1 MVGCIYVQMQ
11 FSSACRH
18 DSLHKAHGR
27 WGPSD
32 CHTSIELDACELVS
46 DQGAHALSR
55 QCAALV
61 KVSLAGLERV
71 SDASVECIAQSCR
84 QLVDINLDD
93 TDLTNAGAQ
102 LLAESCRKLQHASV
116 GGTYVTSVG
125 AEVLAQRR
133 SLAQASAAWNRP
145 VDWHRHVERQGAL
158 AQARLCL
165 YRLDVTDAYV
175 ESLRARFPDLHVFP

>member
-1 MVGCIYVQMQ
+1 M
-11 FSSACRH
+11 
-18 DSLHKAHGR
+18 
-27 WGPSD
+27 
-32 CHTSIELDACELVS
+32 S
-46 DQGAHALSR
+46 DQGVRALSR

-71 SDASVECIAQSCR
+71 SDASVECVAQSCR

-125 AEVLAQRR
+125 AEVLAQRC

-145 VDWHRHVERQGAL
+145 ADSPVCQVCRSGHVER
-158 AQARLCL
+158 QARLCL
-165 YRLDVTDAYV
+165 YRLDVTDADV
-175 ESLRARFPDLHVFP
+175 ESLRARFPSLHVIA